1 LGCRAIGRMEQY
13 LGMSIK
19 HEAPHCATSSI
30 LLLLLPSLVQIFS
43 LGPCSQTPSV
53 YAFFLRT
60 FLTAEVFLNHSG
72 FLDHVQSTH
81 TLGLL
86 WTSDQPVAEA
96 HRTTQ
101 HRNTR
106 DKHPCSQ
113 LDPNPRPQQPSCRRP
128 TPYTARPLRSASMLL
143 TKLN

>member
-1 LGCRAIGRMEQY
+1 MT
-13 LGMSIK
+13 IK

-30 LLLLLPSLVQIFS
+30 LLLLHPSLVQIFS

-72 FLDHVQSTH
+72 FLDHVQLTH
-81 TLGLL
+81 TVGLL

-101 HRNTR
+101 
-106 DKHPCSQ
+106 
-113 LDPNPRPQQPSCRRP
+113 QPSAGFEP
-128 TPYTARPLRSASMLL
+128 ATSE
-143 TKLN
+143 TKLPQTYALDRAATEVSFYASYKIKLKLKKI